1 MAFELYKWNKFE
13 DRIMD
18 EVEDWVRESI
28 INFYDVSSLEDLSNE
43 QIDEIVAYLDEM
55 PTYSWVRE
63 RLVPMIDNLIP
74 E

>member
-28 INFYDVSSLEDLSNE
+28 INFYDVGSLEDLSNE
-43 QIDEIVAYLDEM
+43 QIDEIVAYMDEM

-63 RLVPMIDNLIP
+63 RLVPMIDNLVP